1 MISFL
6 KTQPVEYACLI
17 DVELAHASCIAHWA
31 LPRFNRRAVDRNER
45 EEIVQYMHINL
56 KMLKMIYVNS
66 QLVKMTKMQPENNL

>member
-31 LPRFNRRAVDRNER
+31 LPRFNRRAVYRNER
-45 EEIVQYMHINL
+45 EEIFYMQINL
-56 KMLKMIYVNS
+56 KMLKMIYANS
-66 QLVKMTKMQPENNL
+66 QLVKMMKMQPENNL